1 VLFQNKTCYNLRG
14 KSNANPHF
22 LADFD
27 MKPHKI
33 DHSQGRLFEKR
44 FSLKLDPAHPLIK
57 MKDLIDWK
65 AIEDHIDQEFDE
77 GRGAPPKP
85 VRLVVGMLML
95 QHMFDC
101 SDEWV
106 VRFWMENP
114 YWQSFCGFDFF
125 ETEQPLNPS
134 SLPKWRKRINEE
146 GFKKILQ
153 ITIDAGLK
161 AGLLKKKASKKRSQ
175 TQQ

>member
-1 VLFQNKTCYNLRG
+1 VLQFTS
-14 KSNANPHF
+14 KSNTNPYF

-27 MKPHKI
+27 MKPNKI
-33 DHSQGRLFEKR
+33 DHSQGRLFAKR
-44 FSLKLDPAHPLIK
+44 FSMDLNPNHPLIK
-57 MKDLIDWK
+57 MSNLIDWA
-65 AIEDHIDQEFDE
+65 AIEEHVDQKFEE

-85 VRLVVGMLML
+85 IRLVVGMLML

-114 YWQSFCGFDFF
+114 YWQSFCGFDYF
-125 ETEQPLNPS
+125 ETEPPLNPS
-134 SLPKWRKRINEE
+134 SLPKWRKRIDED

-153 ITIDAGLK
+153 ITIDAGLE
-161 AGLLKKKASKKRSQ
+161 AGLLKKKALKRR
-175 TQQ
+175 